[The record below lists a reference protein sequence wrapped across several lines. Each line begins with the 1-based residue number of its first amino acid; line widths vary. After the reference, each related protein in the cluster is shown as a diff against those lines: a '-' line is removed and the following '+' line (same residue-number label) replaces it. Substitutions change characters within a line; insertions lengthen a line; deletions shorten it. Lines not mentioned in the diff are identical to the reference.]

1 MKKNKQHKR
10 FDRNHLK
17 FEFDDVTFETEGDT
31 IHCFI
36 KGWFTS
42 TWPLHDV
49 VERVFKREQFSEVD
63 LAGQFDIDT
72 VIGWSTFES
81 IVKCND
87 NDKYDET
94 VGKRIAESKCK
105 AKIYVK
111 ALKLISEIAEESE
124 KEIEQLKNVGAK
136 YLGYYAKERMH
147 QFKVDY
153 GHNGD
158 TAK

>member
-1 MKKNKQHKR
+1 MRLLPKFFKQ

-31 IHCFI
+31 IRCSI
-36 KGWFTS
+36 TGWFTS

-63 LAGQFDIDT
+63 LADQFDT
-72 VIGWSTFES
+72 VTGWTAFES

-87 NDKYDET
+87 KDKYNET
-94 VGKRIAESKCK
+94 VGMRIAESKCK

-124 KEIEQLKNVGAK
+124 KEIQQLKNVGAK

-153 GHNGD
+153 GNNGD

>member
-1 MKKNKQHKR
+1 MKKNKQHKQ

-17 FEFDDVTFETEGDT
+17 FEFYDVDFHTEGDT
-31 IHCFI
+31 IRCSI
-36 KGWFTS
+36 RGWFKS

-49 VERVFKREQFSEVD
+49 VERVFKREQFRELN
-63 LAGQFDIDT
+63 LAGECDT
-72 VIGWSTFES
+72 ITGWTEFES
-81 IVKCND
+81 IVKCNN

>member
-1 MKKNKQHKR
+1 MKKNKQHKQ

-17 FEFDDVTFETEGDT
+17 FEFDDVTFHTEGDT
-31 IHCFI
+31 IHCSI

-49 VERVFKREQFSEVD
+49 VERVFKHEQFSD
-63 LAGQFDIDT
+63 LNLAPDIGT
-72 VIGWSTFES
+72 VTGWTAFES

-124 KEIEQLKNVGAK
+124 KEIQQLKNVGAK

-158 TAK
+158 TTK